1 MKSLGSA
8 IVFSSLFV
16 IVYTLCFYFNVALF
30 KYYPLIGEFHID
42 SQPKNAGPPISW
54 YGWIAIALLVSL
66 PAALLVPKSLGGK
79 FPPYLAWL
87 VPGLVLL
94 AVLVYEKR
102 WFV

>member
-1 MKSLGSA
+1 MKGYGSA
-8 IVFSSLFV
+8 VIFSALFG

-30 KYYPLIGEFHID
+30 KYYPLIREFHIE

-54 YGWIAIALLVSL
+54 YGWIAIALLISLPVSL
-66 PAALLVPKSLGGK
+66 AVPKSVGAK
-79 FPPYLAWL
+79 ISPTVAWL
-87 VPGLVLL
+87 VPALVLI